1 MYITSNFAERL
12 KEYMEEQKI
21 KAPALAKA
29 IGVNRTTVSEL
40 LRGKYLPSTSTF
52 VAICEYFNCSAD
64 YILGLDDFPKRNKF
78 AHAIPFAVTL
88 RKCLKNAKKSQ
99 YRLQK
104 DKNISR
110 SQTYGWLYGKTI
122 PTMDSII
129 ILAEYL
135 DCSVDEL
142 LGRTD

>member
-1 MYITSNFAERL
+1 
-12 KEYMEEQKI
+12 MEEQKI

-78 AHAIPFAVTL
+78 THAKPFAVTL
-88 RKCLKNAKKSQ
+88 RKCLKNSKKIAIQTAK
-99 YRLQK
+99 RQK
-104 DKNISR
+104 YIPFTDLWLAIWKNN
-110 SQTYGWLYGKTI
+110 THYG
-122 PTMDSII
+122 
-129 ILAEYL
+129 
-135 DCSVDEL
+135 
-142 LGRTD
+142 